1 MTPPVA
7 RAAAD
12 ADAVEA
18 ALSLERF
25 ARYVAWA
32 DGDRERA
39 VSLYTLNTQ
48 VSEALYVPLQALE
61 VALRNRIHTV
71 MSAAHGPGWFQP
83 EAGHVTDRQAE
94 QVRAA
99 VAELTEAG
107 KPIEDGRV
115 VAALTFSFWTSMF
128 GREQDDLW
136 KRTLHKI
143 ATRDGRFLS
152 RKDFTARLTQVRLL
166 RNRIAHHEP
175 ILYWNL
181 PKLHQSML
189 EMTRWLSPAMDDWR
203 GTVDRFAQVHP
214 AERLALPRPGKDEA

>member
-1 MTPPVA
+1 MTHPVA
-7 RAAAD
+7 RATAD
-12 ADAVEA
+12 VDAVEA

-32 DGDRERA
+32 EGDRERA
-39 VSLYTLNTQ
+39 VALYTLNTQ

-71 MSAAHGPGWFQP
+71 MVQAHGPGWFQP

-94 QVRAA
+94 QVRTAI
-99 VAELTEAG
+99 AELTEGG

-136 KRTLHKI
+136 KRTLHRI
-143 ATRDGRFLS
+143 ATRDGRFLA
-152 RKDFTARLTQVRLL
+152 RKDFTTPLTQVRLL

-181 PKLHQSML
+181 PKLHRAML
-189 EMTRWLSPAMDDWR
+189 EITRWLSPAMDDWR
-203 GTVDRFAQVHP
+203 DSIDRFPDVHP
-214 AERLALPRPGKDEA
+214 VERLILPRPGKDET